1 MRKALLLTGSLGMG
15 HDVVAEACATSLAA
29 YGWST
34 ETLDAMRLRGRGG
47 ASVGE
52 AVFRGMLAV
61 PGLFDAVH
69 FSALR
74 TGSRLALLADAAARR
89 RVVPRLRAFLDENPA
104 DLAISVFATGASA
117 VSRLADRYPAMSH
130 VVFCTDVTPHR
141 LWVHQHV
148 DLYHVTS
155 PPALAREGAGGQGRD
170 NLQQEL
176 ELGDAGVPSRRPA
189 DLVRSA
195 LAALDQIKPVRAGP
209 TRWLAD
215 GEIAFSSAR
224 EMIGP

>member
-1 MRKALLLTGSLGMG
+1 
-15 HDVVAEACATSLAA
+15 
-29 YGWST
+29 
-34 ETLDAMRLRGRGG
+34 MRLLGRGG
-47 ASVGE
+47 ATVGE

-89 RVVPRLRAFLDENPA
+89 RVVPRLRGFLDENPA

-117 VSRLADRYPAMSH
+117 VSWLADRYPAMSH

-148 DLYHVTS
+148 DLYLVTS
-155 PPALAREGAGGQGRD
+155 
-170 NLQQEL
+170 
-176 ELGDAGVPSRRPA
+176 
-189 DLVRSA
+189 SA
-195 LAALDQIKPVRAGP
+195 AVAPVRRFQPHAQAHVIPPPLPPSFYPPPPQTP
-209 TRWLAD
+209 TPA
-215 GEIAFSSAR
+215 
-224 EMIGP
+224 P